1 MPGMLPS
8 PAISVIGRHNS
19 GKTTLVERLI
29 AYLGAQ
35 GLDVGSVKHHGHPG
49 FEIDV
54 PGKDSYRHRQAG
66 ATETWIAAPGRLAMV
81 KDIEGDPDC
90 KKIVEGMPGHDI
102 VIVEGYR
109 LAGLPAIEVMRQGND
124 RDREVARAFH
134 EASVEGIPLS
144 CDILQSLRRKGHPA
158 PDIADDRGDL
168 AAKMPGG
175 GTVAIVSDIP
185 LARQAAENYGIPCF
199 GIDDIEGIAGFVRER
214 YVRPRLSVAIQAGGE
229 SRRMGESKALV
240 DFLGRPLIM
249 RVIERV
255 APVADEIVITTNE
268 EDRLHF
274 LHDAYPHLDIRL
286 VPDEC
291 RMRGALP
298 GLLTAFRA
306 ARFPLV
312 AVVACDMVFASAD
325 LIAREYGMLCD
336 SGADICIPCD
346 EDAIEPFHALYRR
359 DACLAACERAVSRG
373 CMRPRAL
380 LDGLA
385 VETVDRAALVA
396 ADPQAHC
403 LVNANTPEELAAA
416 GRIAIGE
423 GPSR

>member
-19 GKTTLVERLI
+19 GKTTLVEGLV
-29 AYLGAQ
+29 AQ
-35 GLDVGSVKHHGHPG
+35 LCARGFDVGSVKHHGHPG
-49 FEIDV
+49 FEIDI
-54 PGKDSYRHRQAG
+54 PGKDSFRHRQAG

-102 VIVEGYR
+102 VVVEGYR

-124 RDREVARAFH
+124 RDLEVARAFY

-144 CDILQSLRRKGHPA
+144 CDILQSLRRKGHPI
-158 PDIADDRGDL
+158 PNPADDKGDL

-175 GTVAIVSDIP
+175 GTVAIASDIP
-185 LARQAAENYGIPCF
+185 LAYRAAENYGIPCF
-199 GIDDIEGIAGFVRER
+199 GIDDIGAIARFVEER
-214 YVRPRLSVAIQAGGE
+214 YVRPRLSIAIQAGGE

-240 DFLGRPLIM
+240 GFLGRPLIM

-268 EDRLHF
+268 EERLRF
-274 LHDAYPHLDIRL
+274 LHDAYPQLDIRL
-286 VPDEC
+286 VPDEFET
-291 RMRGALP
+291 RGALP

-336 SGADICIPCD
+336 SEADICIPCD
-346 EDAIEPFHALYRR
+346 EGAIEPFHALYRR
-359 DACLAACERAVSRG
+359 DACLAVCERAVAEG
-373 CMRPRAL
+373 NMRPRVL
-380 LDGLA
+380 FDSLDA
-385 VETVDRAALVA
+385 ATIDRASLLVP
-396 ADPQAHC
+396 DSGAHC
-403 LVNANTPEELAAA
+403 LVNANTPEDLAAA
-416 GRIAIGE
+416 EELARGWDH
-423 GPSR
+423 PC

>member
-1 MPGMLPS
+1 M
-8 PAISVIGRHNS
+8 
-19 GKTTLVERLI
+19 
-29 AYLGAQ
+29 
-35 GLDVGSVKHHGHPG
+35 
-49 FEIDV
+49 
-54 PGKDSYRHRQAG
+54 
-66 ATETWIAAPGRLAMV
+66 
-81 KDIEGDPDC
+81 
-90 KKIVEGMPGHDI
+90 
-102 VIVEGYR
+102 
-109 LAGLPAIEVMRQGND
+109 
-124 RDREVARAFH
+124 
-134 EASVEGIPLS
+134 S

-168 AAKMPGG
+168 AAKIPGG

-214 YVRPRLSVAIQAGGE
+214 YARPRLSVAIQAGGE

-268 EDRLHF
+268 EDRLRF

-325 LIAREYGMLCD
+325 LIAREYGMLRD
-336 SGADICIPCD
+336 SAADICIPCD

-385 VETVDRAALVA
+385 VETVDRAARVA

>member
-8 PAISVIGRHNS
+8 PAISVIGRHDS

-29 AYLGAQ
+29 AHLCARGF
-35 GLDVGSVKHHGHPG
+35 DVGSVKHHGHPG
-49 FEIDV
+49 FEIDI

-90 KKIVEGMPGHDI
+90 LQIVEGMPGHDI

-109 LAGLPAIEVMRQGND
+109 LAGLPAIEMMRQGND
-124 RDREVARAFH
+124 RDLEVARAFYR
-134 EASVEGIPLS
+134 ASVEGVPLS
-144 CDILQSLRRKGHPA
+144 CDILQSLRLKGDA
-158 PDIADDRGDL
+158 VPDPVDDRGDL
-168 AAKMPGG
+168 AAKMPGS

-185 LARQAAENYGIPCF
+185 LARRAAENYGIPCF
-199 GIDDIEGIAGFVRER
+199 GIDDIEGIAAFVKER
-214 YVRPRLSVAIQAGGE
+214 YIRPRLSVAIQAGGE

-268 EDRLHF
+268 GERLRF

-291 RMRGALP
+291 DMRGALP

-306 ARFPLV
+306 ARFPFV
-312 AVVACDMVFASAD
+312 AVVACDMVFASSD
-325 LIAREYGMLCD
+325 LIAREYSLLRD
-336 SGADICIPCD
+336 SSADICIPCD

-359 DACLAACERAVSRG
+359 DACLAACEQAVSRG

-385 VETVDRAALVA
+385 VEMVDRAALVA

-403 LVNANTPEELAAA
+403 LVNANTPEELVAAE
-416 GRIAIGE
+416 RIAIGE
-423 GPSR
+423 GSFR

>member
-8 PAISVIGRHNS
+8 PAVSVIGRHDS

-29 AYLGAQ
+29 AHLRSQ
-35 GLDVGSVKHHGHPG
+35 GFDVGSVKHHGHPG
-49 FEIDV
+49 FEIDI

-81 KDIEGDPDC
+81 KDIDGDPDC
-90 KKIVEGMPGHDI
+90 LQIVDGMPGHDI

-109 LAGLPAIEVMRQGND
+109 LAGLPAIEVMRQGNG
-124 RDREVARAFH
+124 RDLEVARAFY
-134 EASVEGIPLS
+134 EASLAGIPLS
-144 CDILQSLRRKGHPA
+144 CDILQSLRRKGGSA
-158 PDIADDRGDL
+158 PNPVDDRGDL

-175 GTVAIVSDIP
+175 GTVAIASDIP
-185 LARQAAENYGIPCF
+185 LARRAAGNYGIPCF
-199 GIDDIEGIAGFVRER
+199 DIDDIEGIAGFLGER

-240 DFLGRPLIM
+240 GFLGRPLIM

-268 EDRLHF
+268 WERLRF

-291 RMRGALP
+291 DVRGALP

-336 SGADICIPCD
+336 SQADICIPCD
-346 EDAIEPFHALYRR
+346 KNTIEPFHALYRR
-359 DACLAACERAVSRG
+359 EACLAACERMVSQG
-373 CMRPRAL
+373 CMSPRSL
-380 LDGLA
+380 LDGLEA
-385 VETVDRAALVA
+385 VKIDRTRLVA
-396 ADPQAHC
+396 ASPQAHC

-416 GRIAIGE
+416 ERIAAGE
-423 GPSR
+423 NGFR